1 MFMDNEIFDHE
12 DKYYR
17 LKSVVGQPS
26 QAETS
31 SLSTERL
38 EQQLHRI
45 LKHLQQNHSDL
56 DTVLPSPNTDKFR
69 EVHRCVL
76 YHRSG
81 HLNKIMLPLNVFIL
95 ESVSLQLILFLMIK
109 YECISLA
116 PCALQ
121 SMIKSEMPVVLHAAG
136 VLEEEETQPVIFEA
150 W

>member
-1 MFMDNEIFDHE
+1 
-12 DKYYR
+12 
-17 LKSVVGQPS
+17 
-26 QAETS
+26 
-31 SLSTERL
+31 
-38 EQQLHRI
+38 
-45 LKHLQQNHSDL
+45 
-56 DTVLPSPNTDKFR
+56 
-69 EVHRCVL
+69 
-76 YHRSG
+76 
-81 HLNKIMLPLNVFIL
+81 MLPLNVFIL